1 MSERHRGF
9 TTIELLIALVVLGL
23 LVVVAL
29 PSFRDQLRKARRSD
43 AVAALANLQQAQE
56 RWRSTNALYA
66 PNAQLTTGLAQKSTS
81 ASGYYTLAITANSAT
96 GYTAT
101 ATAVSGTSQ
110 ADDTGCTLLA
120 VRMESGNL
128 SYGSGSGPDWSDTRR
143 CWAR

>member
-1 MSERHRGF
+1 MTTRRRGF
-9 TTIELLIALVVLGL
+9 TTIELLIALVVAGV

-56 RWRSTNALYA
+56 RWRSTNPLYA
-66 PNAQLTTGLAQKSTS
+66 PNAQLTTGLAQRSTS
-81 ASGYYTLAITANSAT
+81 ASGYYTLAITASSAT

-110 ADDTGCTLLA
+110 AEDAGCTTLA
-120 VRMESGNL
+120 VRMDAGNL
-128 SYGSGSGPDWSDTRR
+128 AYGSGTGPDWSDTRR